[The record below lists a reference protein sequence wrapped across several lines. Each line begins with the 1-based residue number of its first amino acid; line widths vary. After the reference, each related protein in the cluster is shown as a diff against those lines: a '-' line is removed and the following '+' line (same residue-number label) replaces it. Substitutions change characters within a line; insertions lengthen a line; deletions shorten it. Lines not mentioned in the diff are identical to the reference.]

1 MLICLYEE
9 VTAPLELC
17 ATVEVDVLFGE
28 QLYRHVVDWLHLLAQ
43 HYCLEERVDTA
54 EALLVAVLGN

>member
-1 MLICLYEE
+1 MCLYEE

-17 ATVEVDVLFGE
+17 ATVEVDVLLGE

-43 HYCLEERVDTA
+43 HYGLE
-54 EALLVAVLGN
+54 